1 MAIMCD
7 ECKCSIY
14 LETNADGTKQYGG
27 CENECACCNI
37 VAPGL
42 ELRARQILATTD
54 EDRDEGDDETNPII
68 FAESGPNRFS
78 VMTLFFE
85 DKPGGANDGVTIQED
100 LELNEITIKY
110 FTEAYADTIELSS
123 GPVYEWALNYYKE
136 NF

>member
-1 MAIMCD
+1 MD
-7 ECKCSIY
+7 
-14 LETNADGTKQYGG
+14 T
-27 CENECACCNI
+27 
-37 VAPGL
+37 L

-54 EDRDEGDDETNPII
+54 EMRDEADENNPII

-78 VMTLFFE
+78 VMSLFFE
-85 DKPGGANDGVTIQED
+85 DKVGGVNDGVTIQED

-110 FTEAYADTIELSS
+110 FTEAYADTIELTS